1 MNSTMRYYHRMGIE
15 ITLYG
20 MSWQNLWDREKRA
33 PTLRDIINRVKWL
46 ESMWFYSEYL
56 PSIKDISSV

>member
-1 MNSTMRYYHRMGIE
+1 MSIE
-15 ITLYG
+15 IALYG
-20 MSWQNLWDREKRA
+20 MSWESLWNKEHKP

-56 PSIKDISSV
+56 PSVIKA